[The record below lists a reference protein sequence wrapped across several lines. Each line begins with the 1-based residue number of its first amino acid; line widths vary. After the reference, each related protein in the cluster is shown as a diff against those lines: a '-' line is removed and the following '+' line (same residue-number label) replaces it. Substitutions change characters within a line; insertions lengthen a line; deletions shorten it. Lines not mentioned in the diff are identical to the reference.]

1 MDERYTRL
9 FTLPENLYT
18 KGSPVLI
25 AAGTLLKDTRTGKVL
40 AQLKLQNIS
49 PKKIRVVKVDISAFD
64 TEGNAVAGVSEFS
77 YLDLDAGRDAF
88 FGSQTPIALPDKVTR
103 SYAAQV
109 TGVVFTDGTTWE
121 APADAAYAPL
131 KAPVR
136 LTQTLGIALTDQ
148 YRRQTF
154 PNANYMVED
163 AEDLWYCACGAI
175 NHTEET
181 ACHTCGRAKD
191 ELIAA
196 LDINTLK
203 KKHDEYIA
211 AQKAAAEKKAAAQKA
226 LIKKCVKWGS
236 IAAGA
241 LAVILAVVWV
251 ITGVILPA
259 NNYKKAVA
267 LMEDGQYNEA
277 IAIFAEL
284 DDYKDSEAR
293 IADAAAW
300 MYYYNAVALMEGR
313 PEDVHEII
321 IPADDDEEE
330 AELLEM
336 IDDAQEDAVA
346 EESPADAVAQEWPA
360 EADEEESYE
369 IEYADSPYTPESID
383 LARESIFY
391 DDPFDFYYDEFF
403 YAELTDA
410 TQAQAETLAAEWER
424 AQQIERAR
432 CMFDDLGDFH
442 DAKDRKTECHYRLAI
457 FLAEETEI
465 WDADQY
471 AYNLFTDLEDMGY
484 MDSGAYVAR
493 FHKKLDNIS
502 CDDYIEFVE
511 LDGQDRIVTKTKY
524 FYDAAYE
531 ACITQ
536 YTYHANGQVAR
547 LLISY
552 YEDYENEDSEPYY
565 SYEQVFDEHGNQTE
579 YRIGTVEQLAS
590 YTYDT
595 AGNITAA
602 EGTDSDAAG
611 VYCTWQAVYED
622 NIKTTTYTYEKEA
635 TSNRV
640 LKMTEQLD
648 AHGNATLIE
657 YQMEDATIVVTT
669 YTYSYDTA
677 GRILSKTNVGTGAS
691 ETYTYNAKGDLLT
704 KQSSS
709 ENIVNT
715 YDEGGRMITSE
726 INGTVLTYEYRMV
739 YEAK

>member
-9 FTLPENLYT
+9 FALPENLYT

-25 AAGTLLKDTRTGKVL
+25 AAGTLLKDTQTGKVL

-77 YLDLDAGRDAF
+77 YLDLAADRDAF

-154 PNANYMVED
+154 PKANYMVED
-163 AEDLWYCACGAI
+163 VDDLWYCACGAI

-203 KKHDEYIA
+203 KNHDEYIA
-211 AQKAAAEKKAAAQKA
+211 EQKAAAEKKAAAQKA

-241 LAVILAVVWV
+241 LAVILAIVWV

-284 DDYKDSEAR
+284 DDYKDSEER
-293 IADAAAW
+293 IADAATW

-321 IPADDDEEE
+321 IPTDDDEEE
-330 AELLEM
+330 VELLEV
-336 IDDAQEDAVA
+336 IEDAQEDAVA
-346 EESPADAVAQEWPA
+346 EEWPEDAVVQEWPE
-360 EADEEESYE
+360 EAVEEESYE
-369 IEYADSPYTPESID
+369 IAYEDSPYTPESID

-391 DDPFDFYYDEFF
+391 DYTFDFYYDEFF

-410 TQAQAETLAAEWER
+410 TQEQAETLAAEWER

-502 CDDYIEFVE
+502 CDDYVEFVE
-511 LDGQDRIVTKTKY
+511 LDAQDRIVTKTMY
-524 FYDAAYE
+524 LYDKAYDM
-531 ACITQ
+531 CITQ
-536 YTYHANGQVAR
+536 YTYHANGQVKQTTV
-547 LLISY
+547 SY
-552 YEDYENEDSEPYY
+552 YEDDETTPYY
-565 SYEQVFDEHGNQTE
+565 SYEQVFDEYGNQTE
-579 YRIGTVEQLAS
+579 YRIGTIEHLTS
-590 YTYDT
+590 YTYDSAGKVT
-595 AGNITAA
+595 AE
-602 EGTDSDAAG
+602 EGSSTNAG
-611 VYCTWQAVYED
+611 ELSSSWETVYVD
-622 NIKTTTYTYEKEA
+622 NIKTTTYTYEKES

-640 LKMTEQLD
+640 LKKTEQLD

-657 YQMEDATIVVTT
+657 DQMEDATIVVTT
-669 YTYSYDTA
+669 YTYSYDAA

-704 KQSSS
+704 KQDGTDT
-709 ENIVNT
+709 IVNT
-715 YDEGGRMITSE
+715 YDEDGRQITSE
-726 INGTVLTYEYRMV
+726 VNGVTLTYNYRMV